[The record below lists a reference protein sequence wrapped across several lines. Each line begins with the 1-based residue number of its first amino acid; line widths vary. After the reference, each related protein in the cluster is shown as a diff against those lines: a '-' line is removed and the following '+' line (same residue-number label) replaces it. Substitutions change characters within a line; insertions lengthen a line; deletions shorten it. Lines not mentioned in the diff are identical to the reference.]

1 MNAVICHNGDKD
13 KLFLTKVYLGS
24 QEKITKDFLIQSMAF
39 FKSRVQSRRELVQ
52 SWTDDVDFPHR
63 LSRQRRGR
71 RGAHAHP
78 IESTNHEAYAILRQI
93 NNGTRK
99 RNYLKR

>member
-39 FKSRVQSRRELVQ
+39 SSPASSPVA
-52 SWTDDVDFPHR
+52 SWSS
-63 LSRQRRGR
+63 LGR
-71 RGAHAHP
+71 MTSISPKAL
-78 IESTNHEAYAILRQI
+78 EAA
-93 NNGTRK
+93 
-99 RNYLKR
+99 